1 MDGRGSPI
9 ICPHCGEANQP
20 SPILTTCRKCLQ
32 PLAAAKPPEPT
43 INLPPLP
50 DFSHGTVSAPS
61 EGGDGLPPAVPPAEP
76 DLPSPSDV
84 PQLLAPAPRDV
95 PITLRLQV
103 LFGGVM
109 GLFGWFFLGFGM
121 IFVWVFGTQ
130 ADLLSLRFL
139 GGRVATATGV
149 VLQSDST
156 GVNYNE
162 RPVYAYHYSFVTQDG
177 EQHRGVSYSVRRL
190 EPGSRVTVEYREADP
205 SVSRI
210 QGMGH
215 GILPWWVLLFVSI
228 FPTVGIAFIIPAL
241 REGTKACRLLGRGR
255 LAAGILRAMEPTGSR
270 INRQPVYRM
279 VFGFQAEDGQA
290 YEATAK
296 THEPERL
303 RDQQQE
309 LLLHDPFHPSYAVML
324 DSLPGS
330 PEIDPTGGF
339 RARRPA
345 AAVGVLLLPLLT
357 IVGHGAYAAFRY
369 LL

>member
-1 MDGRGSPI
+1 MRKPANKI
-9 ICPHCGEANQP
+9 ICPHCGEENPP
-20 SPILTTCRKCLQ
+20 SPILTTCRKCLR
-32 PLAAAKPPEPT
+32 PLDAAKPPEPT
-43 INLPPLP
+43 IDLPPPP
-50 DFSHGTVSAPS
+50 DFPKTAISTPS
-61 EGGDGLPPAVPPAEP
+61 EVGTELPAAVPPAEP

-84 PQLLAPAPRDV
+84 PQLLAPAPRHV
-95 PITLRLQV
+95 PVTLRLQV
-103 LFGGVM
+103 LFGSAM
-109 GLFGWFFLGFGM
+109 GQFGWFFLGFGM

-139 GGRVATATGV
+139 GGRLATATGV

-156 GVNYNE
+156 SVRYNG
-162 RPVYAYHYSFVTQDG
+162 RLVFAHHYSFATPGG
-177 EQHRGVSYSVRRL
+177 EQHRGVSYGVRRL

-228 FPTVGIAFIIPAL
+228 FPAVGIGFIIPAL
-241 REGTKACRLLGRGR
+241 RQGTKACRLLGHGR

-270 INRQPVYRM
+270 INNQPVYKM
-279 VFGFQAEDGQA
+279 VFGFQADDGRA
-290 YEATAK
+290 YEATAN

-309 LLLHDPFHPSYAVML
+309 LLLYDPFDPSYAVML
-324 DSLPGS
+324 DSLPGA
-330 PEIDPTGGF
+330 PEIDQTGRF

-345 AAVGVLLLPLLT
+345 AALRALLLPMVT
-357 IVGHGAYAAFRY
+357 IVGHGVYAAFRY